1 MKIIAAFALS
11 VFIGGGSVYA
21 YYVFFPRKPEV
32 AAKPVRIEH
41 CVDRVTYIQ
50 FDNAVAGYCTS
61 RTTGESGTDAGRLK

>member
-21 YYVFFPRKPEV
+21 YYVFFPPKPEV
-32 AAKPVRIEH
+32 TAKPTKIEH

-50 FDNAVAGYCTS
+50 FESAVVTKVRPDGKIWTC
-61 RTTGESGTDAGRLK
+61 GGV

>member
-21 YYVFFPRKPEV
+21 YYVFFPPKPEV

-50 FDNAVAGYCTS
+50 FDNAVVTKVRPDGKIWTC
-61 RTTGESGTDAGRLK
+61 GGV

>member
-50 FDNAVAGYCTS
+50 FDNAVVTK
-61 RTTGESGTDAGRLK
+61 LKPDGKVWTCGGV